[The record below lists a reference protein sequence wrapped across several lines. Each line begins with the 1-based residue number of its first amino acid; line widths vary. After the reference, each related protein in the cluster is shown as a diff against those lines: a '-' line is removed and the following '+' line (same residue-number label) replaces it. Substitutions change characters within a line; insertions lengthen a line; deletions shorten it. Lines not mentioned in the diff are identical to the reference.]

1 MDQSENKRFFP
12 VSRPSLAGNELN
24 YVTEAVRT
32 GWISSLGKY
41 VSRLEDEFAE
51 YCGAEHGIAVSNGTV
66 SLHLILAASGIG
78 QGDEVIVP
86 DLTFIACANAV
97 LMAGATPVFCDI
109 DPVTLTIDPN
119 SAEACV
125 TTRTKAIMP
134 VHLYGH
140 PAAMDEIMAVAAKY
154 GLLVIEDAAE
164 AHGANLD
171 GRRVGGLGHCASFS
185 FYANKNMTTGEGGII
200 TTNNAS
206 LAARCRKLRDHAM
219 APERRYWHEEPGF
232 NYRMT
237 NLQAALGCAQFEQ
250 LEGFL
255 KARRELFTGYSRRLS
270 GMQGISLN
278 RTRPNADNAFWMVC
292 MEIEGISRDERDK
305 LIERLKAD
313 GVDTRP
319 YFYPMSMMP
328 YLDEADTPVS
338 HDVSARGLNLPSA
351 ADYTDDDLHYIC
363 EVITRHLKEGW

>member
-1 MDQSENKRFFP
+1 
-12 VSRPSLAGNELN
+12 
-24 YVTEAVRT
+24 
-32 GWISSLGKY
+32 
-41 VSRLEDEFAE
+41 
-51 YCGAEHGIAVSNGTV
+51 
-66 SLHLILAASGIG
+66 
-78 QGDEVIVP
+78 
-86 DLTFIACANAV
+86 
-97 LMAGATPVFCDI
+97 MAGAIPVFCDI
-109 DPVTLTIDPN
+109 DPVTLNMDPN

-125 TTRTKAIMP
+125 TSRTKAIMP

-140 PAAMDEIMAVAAKY
+140 PAPMDEIMALAAKY
-154 GLLVIEDAAE
+154 GLFVIEDAAE
-164 AHGANLD
+164 AHGAKLD

-200 TTNNAS
+200 TTSDAS

-219 APERRYWHEEPGF
+219 SSERRYWHEEPGF

-255 KARRELFTGYSRRLS
+255 KARRELFAGYSHRLS
-270 GMQGISLN
+270 GIPGISLN
-278 RTRPNADNAFWMVC
+278 RTRPNAENAFWMVC
-292 MEIEGISRDERDK
+292 VEIEGISREERDK
-305 LIERLKAD
+305 LIERFKAD

-338 HDVSARGLNLPSA
+338 HSVSARGLNLPSA
-351 ADYTDDDLHYIC
+351 ADYKADDLDEIC
-363 EVITRHLKEGW
+363 SVLRHHLELGW